1 MSFRKVQALHEARC
15 STRGTREKKRC
26 PTRRD
31 RSVKK
36 ELEQRKEQ
44 LPAHSIRPHQLLAIE
59 EIEDKIGLKND
70 QLRLVEERI
79 LEGEGSGGSG
89 RPCDKTHTE
98 KREFFHLSVSPDKRG
113 FPTLE
118 ERTIF

>member
-1 MSFRKVQALHEARC
+1 MKHGAAREELERKKGAL
-15 STRGTREKKRC
+15 REEI
-26 PTRRD
+26 D
-31 RSVKK
+31 RLKK

-59 EIEDKIGLKND
+59 EIEDKIGLKKD

-118 ERTIF
+118 DRTIF